1 MLHHLIMGFAALTR
15 FTRKWLIRLSLV
27 IFLIGMNIATLV
39 SNTVYDAMSRMV
51 WGMVEIVSDR
61 MAERRPKNRAEMDAE
76 ISRSRAQAD
85 AAKAEADAAK
95 SQAARSTSSLD
106 EANARNR
113 SMATELEMAK
123 ADASTARGEAARMRA
138 DLDAA
143 KREVS
148 LTRAQIDE
156 AHARNRSLTVDIEA
170 KDRRAIELAAE
181 VDATRKGRQ
190 QAIDAAS
197 GLRTRV
203 VNSIRRDASTEAIG
217 AVPFI
222 GTAVFL
228 GSVAYELNDACQQ
241 LRELETLDAALRGKD
256 AEPLTETMCLMSYE
270 DMVAALTGQDRA
282 YAKCVSD
289 RIATN
294 DLNPPSCSGYEPAL
308 PTIADSISQPSAPAL
323 HLPRID

>member
-123 ADASTARGEAARMRA
+123 ADASTARGEG
-138 DLDAA
+138 
-143 KREVS
+143 V
-148 LTRAQIDE
+148 
-156 AHARNRSLTVDIEA
+156 
-170 KDRRAIELAAE
+170 
-181 VDATRKGRQ
+181 
-190 QAIDAAS
+190 
-197 GLRTRV
+197 
-203 VNSIRRDASTEAIG
+203 
-217 AVPFI
+217 
-222 GTAVFL
+222 
-228 GSVAYELNDACQQ
+228 
-241 LRELETLDAALRGKD
+241 
-256 AEPLTETMCLMSYE
+256 
-270 DMVAALTGQDRA
+270 
-282 YAKCVSD
+282 
-289 RIATN
+289 
-294 DLNPPSCSGYEPAL
+294 
-308 PTIADSISQPSAPAL
+308 
-323 HLPRID
+323 